1 MRRMKFEMESRI
13 DVVFPSEC
21 LQYKEKSKQLK
32 QKYKKNSGTVVA
44 EAKQNREHGKKIN
57 IPEVHK
63 EHDF

>member
-1 MRRMKFEMESRI
+1 M
-13 DVVFPSEC
+13 VFPSEC